1 MTRNKLTAALCVG
14 LSFAFAGAALAADAQ
29 PDPNRVWVKF
39 KAGSRANVEAQL
51 RGAGGRIH
59 HAFADINAFAVSVPP
74 QALQGLRNNPNV
86 VLIEADAPRYSL
98 SQSVPYGIDMVQARD
113 IWDANRDG
121 AIDSLAP
128 TGNGVTVCIIDSG
141 IHRAHQDFS
150 GVQFTG
156 GYPSGWDS
164 DTCGHGSHV
173 AGTIAAANDA
183 AGVVGVSPGAVRLS
197 IVKVF
202 NGASCG
208 WSYSSS
214 LVDAANRCAQAGA
227 KVINMSLGG
236 STSSTT
242 ERTAFDNLYAQG
254 VLSIA
259 AAGNDGNTAHSYP
272 ASYDSVVSVAAV
284 DSTKTVADFSQQTS
298 QVEIAAPGVGILSTV
313 PFVTAS
319 LTAGGVGYM
328 AEALEGSFAGSASG
342 ALANGGLCTTTNTA
356 WAGKTVLC
364 ERGDIAF
371 ADKVNNA
378 ANSGAAGVAIYNNA
392 PGGFSGTL
400 GGSGPAVPA
409 VSISQEDGQYLVAN
423 RLGTSATVNTIANGA
438 GNGYAY
444 YDGTS
449 MATPHVAGVAALVW
463 SANPAWTNAE
473 VRQALQV
480 TAEDRGTGGRDNAY
494 GWGVIQAKAALDYLQ
509 GGGGGDPDPEPD
521 PEVVAKV
528 GTLSLTKSTKGKNTS
543 ATASVRIVDGAG
555 ASLGSATVTGCFSG
569 AISRCSNATTSGSGQ
584 ATFTTPKYKGTGG
597 VTFCVTGVTGP
608 NDSFD
613 ATNAC
618 RTN

>member
-1 MTRNKLTAALCVG
+1 MTRNKLAAALCVG

-98 SQSVPYGIDMVQARD
+98 SQSVPYGIDMAQARD

-480 TAEDRGTGGRDNAY
+480 TAEDRGAGGRDNAY

-543 ATASVRIVDGAG
+543 ATASVRIVDAGG

-569 AISRCSNATTSGSGQ
+569 AIDRCSSATTSSSGQ
-584 ATFTTPKYKGTGG
+584 ATFSTPKYKGTGA
-597 VTFCVTGVTGP
+597 VTFCVTNVTGP

>member
-1 MTRNKLTAALCVG
+1 MSINKLALALGLG
-14 LSFAFAGAALAADAQ
+14 LSFAAAGVSAAEAT
-29 PDPNRVWVKF
+29 PDPNRVWVRF
-39 KAGSRANVEAQL
+39 KPGARGNVEQQA
-51 RGAGGRIH
+51 RAAGGKIH
-59 HAFADINAFAVSVPP
+59 YTFDGLNAMAMTVPP

-86 VLIEADAPRYSL
+86 VLIEADAPRYAMG
-98 SQSVPYGIDMVQARD
+98 QTVPFGVDMVQARD
-113 IWDANRDG
+113 VWDANRDG
-121 AIDSLAP
+121 VVDSLAP
-128 TGNGVTVCIIDSG
+128 TGAGITVCIIDSG
-141 IHRAHQDFS
+141 IHRNHEDFA
-150 GVQFTG
+150 GQQFTG
-156 GYPSGWDS
+156 GYPAGWDS

-173 AGTIAAANDA
+173 AGTITAANNA
-183 AGVVGVSPGAVRLS
+183 AGVVGVNPGAVRLS

-202 NGASCG
+202 NGESCA

-284 DSTKTVADFSQQTS
+284 DSTKTVASFSQQTN
-298 QVEIAAPGVGILSTV
+298 QVELAAPGVGILSTV
-313 PFVTAS
+313 PFATAS
-319 LTAGGVGYM
+319 MNVAGTGYLV
-328 AEALEGSFAGSASG
+328 EAFEGTFQGNGTG
-342 ALANGGLCTTTNTA
+342 ALVNGGRCTATNVA

-378 ANSGAAGVAIYNNA
+378 ANSGAAAVAVYNNA

-400 GGSGPAVPA
+400 GGTGPALPA
-409 VSISQEDGQYLVAN
+409 VSLAQEDGQFLVAN
-423 RLGTSATVNTIANGA
+423 RLGQSATISTVPNNA

-449 MATPHVAGVAALVW
+449 MATPHVSGVAALIW
-463 SANPAWTNAE
+463 SANPNWTNAQI
-473 VRQALQV
+473 RQALQV
-480 TAEDRGTGGRDNAY
+480 TAEDRGTAGRDNAY

-509 GGGGGDPDPEPD
+509 GGGGGTDPDP
-521 PEVVAKV
+521 VVAKV
-528 GTLSLTKSTKGKNTS
+528 GSISLTTTLKGKNRT
-543 ATASVRIVDGAG
+543 ATATVRIVDAATSANMPS
-555 ASLGSATVTGCFSG
+555 ASVTGCFSG
-569 AISRCSNATTSGSGQ
+569 AVNGCSTLTTGSTGS
-584 ATFTTPKYKGTGG
+584 ATFKSPAYKTAGS

-613 ATNAC
+613 ATSAC
-618 RTN
+618 RTL